1 MVDRVLNVRQL
12 QTSVRC
18 ISVHLCYVRYILYQI
33 ADNDF
38 RDCI

>member
-1 MVDRVLNVRQL
+1 MVDRVTL
-12 QTSVRC
+12 VRC
-18 ISVHLCYVRYILYQI
+18 ISAHQCYVRYILYKI